1 MAAHLPSP
9 HSCHTRLR
17 ASVVPQHRRTQEILS
32 AKNRHHQDQVHKD
45 KLKNEQTEL
54 VDAHREELSRLR
66 EERRQAIV
74 ASKEEIAIERQVQ
87 VRLSKEQAARNA
99 DAIAHERAA
108 GLNAAM
114 YKRNEVRKVEAE
126 ARERKLREK
135 ELMIAHLQQRSEERQ
150 RDEND
155 RVEHYDKQLQDL
167 EREEYQ
173 LLISLEEH
181 RVSTTPQPRRGEGD
195 GGGRCRDHR
204 LRATFRPWWTTTE
217 LLCPCAAILSRSES
231 SRRSIKTSRTS
242 WAKSG
247 QRASNQAHPSQ
258 ARRRSR
264 KGVPRR
270 ELLLHD
276 VCDKVLYAST
286 GSPLSRV
293 SPSLYRWRARDH
305 ISESTSLHCL

>member
-1 MAAHLPSP
+1 M
-9 HSCHTRLR
+9 
-17 ASVVPQHRRTQEILS
+17 S

-45 KLKNEQTEL
+45 KLRNEQTEL

-150 RDEND
+150 RDENE

-181 RVSTTPQPRRGEGD
+181 RVSTTP
-195 GGGRCRDHR
+195 
-204 LRATFRPWWTTTE
+204 
-217 LLCPCAAILSRSES
+217 
-231 SRRSIKTSRTS
+231 
-242 WAKSG
+242 
-247 QRASNQAHPSQ
+247 N
-258 ARRRSR
+258 
-264 KGVPRR
+264 
-270 ELLLHD
+270 
-276 VCDKVLYAST
+276 
-286 GSPLSRV
+286 
-293 SPSLYRWRARDH
+293 
-305 ISESTSLHCL
+305 